1 MARIAHRPLARIA
14 ERWRNASLK
23 ASFAACVAA
32 WLVVALVASTSS
44 AALFAHLQNAVTEDF
59 SEVSGLYLFDSST
72 STLRQARTVWA
83 TSDDL
88 GAQREVFVESARNE
102 YAAIELSELPD
113 GLAISD
119 ATDYPFLG
127 GVHVSGAG
135 EEEGV
140 SLSWKVENAVDDLL
154 SSELDAASL
163 PGYDARAR
171 AVAEEA
177 AKSYA
182 DDPSLDLA
190 ELGGGL
196 AVSPVGY
203 YLYEP
208 PSLGARV
215 MSGTFGTLAFL
226 MFPLWFGVCIAA
238 AARRFHNRRLK
249 PAIELLD
256 GAASKIASEN
266 LDFSLSY
273 PRSDEM
279 GRLVTSFETMRSSLA
294 ASQRALWRTVEE
306 RKRLNAAFAH
316 DLRTPLTVLHG
327 TVEMMSA
334 RADAGSEDP
343 GRLAADCAALARQI
357 ERIERYVEAMAGI
370 QRLED
375 RAVAPTPVPIPE
387 LVADLGAVGRA
398 LCVRAGVAFEMG
410 GSHADGG
417 DGAIVSVDRGIAS
430 EVAENLVGNAAR
442 HAAAKVCMHLTVEML
457 RPSGPEDA
465 GAPGPAQLVLV
476 VSDDGPG
483 FSPRALRDGCLPF
496 FSEDKSA
503 GGFGLGLSIAR
514 LLCEKHGGS
523 LELANGDGGGA
534 RVTARLAV

>member
-1 MARIAHRPLARIA
+1 MARIARRRPTRIA
-14 ERWRNASLK
+14 ERWRNASLR
-23 ASFAACVAA
+23 ASFAAYVAV

-59 SEVSGLYLFDSST
+59 SEVSGLYLFDPST

-102 YAAIELSELPD
+102 YAAIELSELSD
-113 GLAISD
+113 ELAISD
-119 ATDYPFLG
+119 ATDYPFMG
-127 GVHVSGAG
+127 GMRVSDAG
-135 EEEGV
+135 EEGGV
-140 SLSWKVENAVDDLL
+140 SLSWKVEDAVDDLL
-154 SSELDAASL
+154 SSELDTASL
-163 PGYDARAR
+163 PDYDARAR

-190 ELGGGL
+190 KLGGGL

-203 YLYEP
+203 YLYKP

-256 GAASKIASEN
+256 GAASKIASED

-273 PRSDEM
+273 PRGDEM
-279 GRLVTSFETMRSSLA
+279 GRLVSSFETMRSSLA
-294 ASQRALWRTVEE
+294 AGQRALWRTVEE

-343 GRLAADCAALARQI
+343 G
-357 ERIERYVEAMAGI
+357 
-370 QRLED
+370 
-375 RAVAPTPVPIPE
+375 
-387 LVADLGAVGRA
+387 
-398 LCVRAGVAFEMG
+398 
-410 GSHADGG
+410 
-417 DGAIVSVDRGIAS
+417 VSV
-430 EVAENLVGNAAR
+430 NA
-442 HAAAKVCMHLTVEML
+442 
-457 RPSGPEDA
+457 
-465 GAPGPAQLVLV
+465 
-476 VSDDGPG
+476 
-483 FSPRALRDGCLPF
+483 F
-496 FSEDKSA
+496 
-503 GGFGLGLSIAR
+503 
-514 LLCEKHGGS
+514 
-523 LELANGDGGGA
+523 LANSTNEPAPIAPSKRRRFRQRKPAASG
-534 RVTARLAV
+534 